1 MVSNWKMRIV
11 CALSPA
17 LLLAGCYQHTENAGT
32 GAQAVPPNYRQ
43 LVVTALAAKIDV
55 KEFHDPKISAP
66 VERNVSELGFGVRP
80 SVCVQAIP
88 NHGRGPFPA
97 WIVVFQD
104 GKVASVFEPS
114 IALGCRGLDW
124 SPFPELMG
132 RRT

>member
-1 MVSNWKMRIV
+1 MASNWKTRIG
-11 CALSPA
+11 CALLPA
-17 LLLAGCYQHTENAGT
+17 LLLAGCYKHAENAGA

-55 KEFHDPKISAP
+55 KEFRDPKISAA
-66 VERNVSELGFGVRP
+66 VERNVSEFGFGVRP
-80 SVCVQAIP
+80 SVCVSAVP
-88 NHGRGPFPA
+88 NRGRGPFPA

-104 GKVASVFEPS
+104 GKVANVFEPS

-124 SPFPELMG
+124 SPFPELMD